1 MKSTRLNPF
10 QVFRDQWAIMSLYE
24 RFEQVVAL
32 VLSAVI
38 AVIIVVSLF
47 QLIAIVFTLL
57 VLDAFN
63 PLDHK
68 VFQSVFG
75 MIMTLLIAME
85 FKHSIVRVA
94 LRRDSI
100 IQVKTVILIG
110 LIALA
115 RKFVILD
122 PEASPAKIAAL
133 AGATLALGATYC
145 CCASATT
152 VPPRPLSMNRHHPSD
167 PRGALVQHRWLNR
180 LQTGLLVLTL
190 VGIAAAAGRLPFGEG
205 GLWLALF
212 AVAGALLLEP
222 VAASALSLRLY
233 RVRALH
239 PQEAHEMW
247 ALLRE
252 LPARAGLPATP
263 VPHYVPSAVVNAFA
277 TGSKQEASIALTDGL
292 LRSLS
297 PRELAGV
304 LAHEIAHITNED
316 LRVMGLADSV
326 SRFTSL
332 LALMGQVAI
341 LLNLPALLVGAAEV
355 YWPGL
360 LLLAASPQ
368 LALLAQ
374 LGLSRVREFDAD
386 RLAAELT
393 GDPQGLASALAKI
406 ERVSRSWRA
415 WLWPGWGNPEPS
427 WLRTHPATQE
437 RISRLL
443 TLAPGPAS
451 ALPLHAPHF
460 LPESALTPRPP
471 RWRPSGLWR

>member
-1 MKSTRLNPF
+1 
-10 QVFRDQWAIMSLYE
+10 
-24 RFEQVVAL
+24 
-32 VLSAVI
+32 
-38 AVIIVVSLF
+38 
-47 QLIAIVFTLL
+47 
-57 VLDAFN
+57 
-63 PLDHK
+63 
-68 VFQSVFG
+68 
-75 MIMTLLIAME
+75 MT
-85 FKHSIVRVA
+85 
-94 LRRDSI
+94 
-100 IQVKTVILIG
+100 
-110 LIALA
+110 
-115 RKFVILD
+115 
-122 PEASPAKIAAL
+122 
-133 AGATLALGATYC
+133 
-145 CCASATT
+145 
-152 VPPRPLSMNRHHPSD
+152 RHHPSD
-167 PRGALVQHRWLNR
+167 PRTALLQHRWLNR

-205 GLWLALF
+205 CLWLALF
-212 AVAGALLLEP
+212 AVAGALLLDP

-239 PQEAHEMW
+239 PQQAHEMW

-252 LPARAGLPATP
+252 LPATP

-304 LAHEIAHITNED
+304 LAHEVAHITNED
-316 LRVMGLADSV
+316 LRIMGLADSV
-326 SRFTSL
+326 SRLTCL
-332 LALMGQVAI
+332 LALMGQIAI
-341 LLNLPALLVGAAEV
+341 LLSLPALLVGAAEV

-427 WLRTHPATQE
+427 CLRTRPATQE
-437 RISRLL
+437 RIARLL

-451 ALPLHAPHF
+451 ALPLRAPHF
-460 LPESALTPRPP
+460 LTESALATRPP

>member
-1 MKSTRLNPF
+1 
-10 QVFRDQWAIMSLYE
+10 
-24 RFEQVVAL
+24 
-32 VLSAVI
+32 
-38 AVIIVVSLF
+38 
-47 QLIAIVFTLL
+47 
-57 VLDAFN
+57 
-63 PLDHK
+63 
-68 VFQSVFG
+68 
-75 MIMTLLIAME
+75 MT
-85 FKHSIVRVA
+85 
-94 LRRDSI
+94 
-100 IQVKTVILIG
+100 
-110 LIALA
+110 
-115 RKFVILD
+115 
-122 PEASPAKIAAL
+122 
-133 AGATLALGATYC
+133 
-145 CCASATT
+145 
-152 VPPRPLSMNRHHPSD
+152 RHHPSD
-167 PRGALVQHRWLNR
+167 PRTALLQHRWLNR

-205 GLWLALF
+205 CLWLALF
-212 AVAGALLLEP
+212 AIAGALLLEP

-263 VPHYVPSAVVNAFA
+263 VLHYVPSAVVNAFA

-304 LAHEIAHITNED
+304 LVHEVAHIANED
-316 LRVMGLADSV
+316 LRVMGLADSN
-326 SRFTSL
+326 SRLTSL
-332 LALMGQVAI
+332 LALMGQIAI
-341 LLNLPALLVGAAEV
+341 LLSLPAQLVGAAEV

-360 LLLAASPQ
+360 LLLAVSPQ

-406 ERVSRSWRA
+406 ARVSRSWRA

-427 WLRTHPATQE
+427 CLRTRPATQE
-437 RISRLL
+437 RIARLL

-451 ALPLHAPHF
+451 ALPLRAPHF
-460 LPESALTPRPP
+460 LPESALATRPP

>member
-1 MKSTRLNPF
+1 
-10 QVFRDQWAIMSLYE
+10 
-24 RFEQVVAL
+24 
-32 VLSAVI
+32 
-38 AVIIVVSLF
+38 
-47 QLIAIVFTLL
+47 
-57 VLDAFN
+57 
-63 PLDHK
+63 
-68 VFQSVFG
+68 
-75 MIMTLLIAME
+75 MT
-85 FKHSIVRVA
+85 
-94 LRRDSI
+94 
-100 IQVKTVILIG
+100 
-110 LIALA
+110 
-115 RKFVILD
+115 
-122 PEASPAKIAAL
+122 
-133 AGATLALGATYC
+133 
-145 CCASATT
+145 
-152 VPPRPLSMNRHHPSD
+152 RHHPSD
-167 PRGALVQHRWLNR
+167 PRTALLQHRWLNR

-205 GLWLALF
+205 CLWLALF

-239 PQEAHEMW
+239 PQEAHKMW

-304 LAHEIAHITNED
+304 LVHEVAHIANED

-326 SRFTSL
+326 SRLTCL
-332 LALMGQVAI
+332 LALMGQIAI
-341 LLNLPALLVGAAEV
+341 
-355 YWPGL
+355 
-360 LLLAASPQ
+360 
-368 LALLAQ
+368 LLAQ

-393 GDPQGLASALAKI
+393 GDPQGLAPALAKI

-427 WLRTHPATQE
+427 CLRTRPATQE
-437 RISRLL
+437 RIARLL

-451 ALPLHAPHF
+451 ALPLRAPHF
-460 LPESALTPRPP
+460 LPESALATRPP

>member
-1 MKSTRLNPF
+1 
-10 QVFRDQWAIMSLYE
+10 
-24 RFEQVVAL
+24 
-32 VLSAVI
+32 
-38 AVIIVVSLF
+38 
-47 QLIAIVFTLL
+47 
-57 VLDAFN
+57 
-63 PLDHK
+63 
-68 VFQSVFG
+68 
-75 MIMTLLIAME
+75 MT
-85 FKHSIVRVA
+85 
-94 LRRDSI
+94 
-100 IQVKTVILIG
+100 
-110 LIALA
+110 
-115 RKFVILD
+115 
-122 PEASPAKIAAL
+122 
-133 AGATLALGATYC
+133 
-145 CCASATT
+145 
-152 VPPRPLSMNRHHPSD
+152 RHHPSD
-167 PRGALVQHRWLNR
+167 PRTALLQHRWLNR

-304 LAHEIAHITNED
+304 LTHEIAHITNED
-316 LRVMGLADSV
+316 LRVMRLADSV
-326 SRFTSL
+326 SRLTSL
-332 LALMGQVAI
+332 LALMGQIAI

-427 WLRTHPATQE
+427 CLRTHPATQE
-437 RISRLL
+437 RIARLL

-451 ALPLHAPHF
+451 ALPFHAPHF
-460 LPESALTPRPP
+460 LPESAVTPRPP